1 MIGEVLTFLRGRL
14 NGYIS
19 VRLGVVP
26 GESDPDKVVL
36 LDGEKMDPIEFAL
49 GAVTALLINIEQEK
63 LQPTPDPYYRT
74 LADGTS
80 ERVHPEIRM
89 NLYVLFVAH
98 FKQYEQG
105 LSYLSLII
113 QYFQNHRLLNHENAP
128 ELSDR
133 IEKLTLELVTL
144 PFSEQNEVWN
154 ALRTTYHP
162 SVMYRVRMVVFQDDD
177 SISGPPIGEKVIR
190 TAQ

>member
-26 GESDPDKVVL
+26 GESNPDRVVL
-36 LDGEKMDPIEFAL
+36 LDGEKMDPIEFPL

-63 LQPTPDPYYRT
+63 LQPAPDPYYRM
-74 LADGTS
+74 LADGKS

-113 QYFQNHRLLNHENAP
+113 QYFQNHRLLSHDNAP

-162 SVMYRVRMVVFQDDD
+162 SVMYRVRMVVFEDDE
-177 SISGPPIGEKVIR
+177 SISGPPIGERVIR
-190 TAQ
+190 TTQ

>member
-14 NGYIS
+14 NAYIS

-26 GESDPDKVVL
+26 GESNPDKVVL
-36 LDGEKMDPIEFAL
+36 LDGEKMDPIEFPL
-49 GAVTALLINIEQEK
+49 GAVTALLVNVEQEK
-63 LQPTPDPYYRT
+63 SQPAPDPYYRT
-74 LADGTS
+74 LADGKS
-80 ERVHPEIRM
+80 ERVYPEIRM

-105 LSYLSLII
+105 LSYLSLMI
-113 QYFQNHRLLNHENAP
+113 QYFQNHRLFNHSNAP
-128 ELSDR
+128 ELGDR
-133 IEKLTLELVTL
+133 IEKITLELVTL

-162 SVMYRVRMVVFQDDD
+162 SVMYRVRMVVFEDDEGV
-177 SISGPPIGEKVIR
+177 SGPPVGERVIR
-190 TAQ
+190 TME